1 MARKLVTFR
10 VIEAV
15 KEHTNADRL
24 ELVSIGGWQCISK
37 KGDFKPGEMC
47 IFFEIDSLL
56 PIRPEFEFLRQ
67 YSYVQKEWL
76 KDLVPNGEG
85 FRLKTVKLRQ
95 EISQGLVIP
104 IPKDD
109 VQLQRIIEDVYAS
122 TLLNEEDGLTPLDVL
137 LDMDLSE
144 HFGVI
149 KYDPPEKI
157 ISARMGGRRRGRF
170 PSFIPKTDQERIQNI
185 DYRQLLEAIKLD
197 DSFEVTQ
204 KMDGSSITCFYL
216 RDDSPLADEK
226 YNGLGICSRNIYLKH
241 KADDVSPE
249 VGDNVFVQTVFHTGL
264 HEAIEKLSH
273 ELGFDIAVQGE
284 LIGEGIQDN
293 LHGITGYDIHVFDIF
308 HINQQKYLKPID
320 RIEVIEKLVRYGFKG
335 KHVTWV
341 GDLNISHV
349 FSQATS
355 IPFEDIKQGIVEP
368 THEDMGKIRQYFLDM
383 ASFKLDNGNP
393 NEGIVLKSH
402 FRDFSFKAVSNEY
415 LLFKG

>member
-1 MARKLVTFR
+1 MRKLVTFR
-10 VIEAV
+10 TIDEV
-15 KEHTNADRL
+15 KPHTNADRL
-24 ELVSIGGWQCISK
+24 ELVMIGGWQCIVK
-37 KGDFKPGEMC
+37 KGEFDPGDMVV
-47 IFFEIDSLL
+47 FFEIDSLL

-149 KYDPPEKI
+149 KYDPPEKT
-157 ISARMGGRRRGRF
+157 ISVKMGGRPRGGF

-185 DYRQLLEAIKLD
+185 NYRQLLESIKLGEC
-197 DSFEVTQ
+197 FEVTQ
-204 KMDGSSITCFYL
+204 KMDGSSLTCFYL
-216 RDDSPLADEK
+216 REDSPLADEK

-241 KADDVSPE
+241 KPDEEGQD
-249 VGDNVFVQTVFHTGL
+249 VGDNAFVKIVFETGL
-264 HEAIEKLSH
+264 HEAIEKVSKD
-273 ELGFDIAVQGE
+273 LGFDIAVQGE

-293 LHGITGYDIHVFDIF
+293 IHGIKGYDLYIFDIF
-308 HINQQKYLKPID
+308 DINKQKYLPPND
-320 RIEVIEKLVRYGFKG
+320 RSAVIEKLLDNGFSG
-335 KHVTWV
+335 KDVDWIADV
-341 GDLNISHV
+341 DISHA
-349 FSQATS
+349 FCHATS
-355 IPFEDIKQGIVEP
+355 IAVEDIKEGVVDP
-368 THEDMGKIRQYFLDM
+368 THEDMGKLRQYFIQM
-383 ASFKLDNGNP
+383 GSWKLDNGNP

-402 FRDFSFKAVSNEY
+402 HRNFSFKAVSNDY
-415 LLFKG
+415 LLFKE